1 MADQQTPHYST
12 LPPVPVAATTVGTV
26 LKAWHNAKTTASR
39 NNNNNNSC
47 SNNFSHSLKLFN
59 IFLLAIVVAVA
70 LLLLLLAWLHRHR
83 LSEQIVNE
91 KNFFMLFSVCCGRL
105 FRHCCQPPVPFPAT
119 GLPVCV
125 SATAYGYQSSIC
137 VVAVIAALCLLLSL

>member
-12 LPPVPVAATTVGTV
+12 LPPLPVAATTVGTV

-39 NNNNNNSC
+39 DNNNSDNNNNNSC

-105 FRHCCQPPVPFPAT
+105 FRHCCPPL
-119 GLPVCV
+119 LPVYV
-125 SATAYGYQSSIC
+125 RATAYGYQSSIC

>member
-12 LPPVPVAATTVGTV
+12 LFPVPVAATTVGTV

-39 NNNNNNSC
+39 DNNNSDSC

-70 LLLLLLAWLHRHR
+70 LLLLLLLAWLHRHR

-105 FRHCCQPPVPFPAT
+105 FRHCCPPL
-119 GLPVCV
+119 LPVYV
-125 SATAYGYQSSIC
+125 RATAYGFCSIC